1 MIEQGKLEVGGG
13 PVPEDGPDTVA
24 AAAAAVDGAAG
35 SLLAVWDR
43 ARERTVGQLSSS
55 QLRAL
60 IVVQAN
66 DGINLRGLARHLE
79 MLLSSASR
87 LVDRLVAA
95 GLLDREPG
103 RIDRR
108 EISLHLS
115 PAGHALLAG
124 IRAERQQRLIGVLSG
139 MSVAG
144 RQALLRGLSEFDAIA
159 QADQPPTA
167 TIRAGSVTPAATS
180 AAASAAPTPARATPP
195 RATPTAGMV
204 RSA

>member
-1 MIEQGKLEVGGG
+1 MIEQGKLDLGGG
-13 PVPEDGPDTVA
+13 PAPEDGPDTVA
-24 AAAAAVDGAAG
+24 AIAAAVDGAAG
-35 SLLAVWDR
+35 SMLAVWDR
-43 ARERTVGQLSSS
+43 AREHAVGQLSSS

-60 IVVQAN
+60 IVVHAN
-66 DGINLRGLARHLE
+66 DGINLRGLARHLD

-103 RIDRR
+103 RVDRR

-115 PAGHALLAG
+115 PAGHGLLAA
-124 IRAERQQRLIGVLSG
+124 IRTERQRRLIGVLSG

-159 QADQPPTA
+159 QADQPPATA
-167 TIRAGSVTPAATS
+167 APMKAPTAVPAAPVTPS
-180 AAASAAPTPARATPP
+180 GPTTPP
-195 RATPTAGMV
+195 AGMA